1 MRKDNMSR
9 ENVKELL
16 DSMTTKDGVTAVKI
30 AMQLNED
37 RNPTIDGLINVV
49 GLLDKNLKLLATKV
63 LELEKKIESLEGFV
77 PSEFKRL
84 CK

>member
-9 ENVKELL
+9 ENVKELI
-16 DSMTTKDGVTAVKI
+16 DSITTKDGVTAVKI

-63 LELEKKIESLEGFV
+63 LELEKKNERF
-77 PSEFKRL
+77 
-84 CK
+84 

>member
-1 MRKDNMSR
+1 MRKDNMSKKT
-9 ENVKELL
+9 VKELL
-16 DSMTTKDGVTAVKI
+16 DSITTVDGMTAVKI

-63 LELEKKIESLEGFV
+63 LELEKKLENKNATSV
-77 PSEFKRL
+77 
-84 CK
+84 

>member
-1 MRKDNMSR
+1 MRKDNMSK
-9 ENVKELL
+9 ETVKELL
-16 DSMTTKDGVTAVKI
+16 DSITTVDGMTAVKI

-63 LELEKKIESLEGFV
+63 LELEKKLEN
-77 PSEFKRL
+77 KNATNI
-84 CK
+84 